1 MLCTFSN
8 ISYSLWLT
16 TVVFIAKAYSS
27 NENNGIWTKLKH
39 GRTMQNVCLVTM
51 QEVWTPEANNGLLY
65 KPHLQF
71 LAQNLIKKVW
81 LINKSLQ

>member
-1 MLCTFSN
+1 
-8 ISYSLWLT
+8 
-16 TVVFIAKAYSS
+16 
-27 NENNGIWTKLKH
+27 
-39 GRTMQNVCLVTM
+39 MQNVCLVTM

-71 LAQNLIKKVW
+71 LAQNLIKNVW